1 MRFFSIFL
9 IMLLFFMSLFSNAS
23 NTQDTLESK
32 TPLETNKVDESDDL
46 IEIEGL
52 IIDRTLTRLGR
63 DFYVAFSMKMNSKYD
78 DIDVNL
84 TVKERPTALSG
95 SIIGVY
101 HFDKVVYRGA
111 LSPGQRQ
118 ADEKADQAIEAV
130 NQYIIK
136 WQTEKLFRDTY
147 DLELPEI

>member
-1 MRFFSIFL
+1 MRVYSIFL
-9 IMLLFFMSLFSNAS
+9 LVLALFIPLLTYAS
-23 NTQDTLESK
+23 STQDTLESK
-32 TPLETNKVDESDDL
+32 TPLETNKVDEADDL
-46 IEIEGL
+46 LEIEGL

-63 DFYVAFSMKMNSKYD
+63 DFYFAFSMKMNSKYD

-101 HFDKVVYRGA
+101 HFDKVIYRGA

-118 ADEKADQAIEAV
+118 ADEKAAQAIEAV

>member
-1 MRFFSIFL
+1 MKFKAIFSLFIFL
-9 IMLLFFMSLFSNAS
+9 FISLFTYAS
-23 NTQDTLESK
+23 DHKNDLESK
-32 TPLETNKVDESDDL
+32 TPLESNKINEVDDL
-46 IEIEGL
+46 VEIDGL

-78 DIDVNL
+78 GIDVNL

-101 HFDKVVYRGA
+101 HFDKVIYRGA

-118 ADEKADQAIEAV
+118 ADEKAEQAIGAV
-130 NQYIIK
+130 NQYIIRWK
-136 WQTEKLFRDTY
+136 TEKLFTDTY

>member
-9 IMLLFFMSLFSNAS
+9 IMLLFFTSLFSNAL
-23 NTQDTLESK
+23 NAQDTLESK

-63 DFYVAFSMKMNSKYD
+63 DFYFAFSMKMNSKYD

>member
-1 MRFFSIFL
+1 MKFNPTFFVFIFL
-9 IMLLFFMSLFSNAS
+9 FMPFFTYGSNNKES
-23 NTQDTLESK
+23 LESK
-32 TPLETNKVDESDDL
+32 APLENVKINEVDDL
-46 IEIEGL
+46 VEIDGL

-63 DFYVAFSMKMNSKYD
+63 DFYFSFSMKMNSKYD
-78 DIDVNL
+78 GIDVNL

-101 HFDKVVYRGA
+101 HFDKVIYRGA

-118 ADEKADQAIEAV
+118 ADEKAEQAIDAV

-136 WQTEKLFRDTY
+136 WKTEKLFTDTY
-147 DLELPEI
+147 DLDQSEI